1 MQGSVIAMPDCH
13 DKPSAPVFLREGD
26 MPKKRGDRAFRTAE
40 KRARRERRQLAREEK
55 LRKGGSA
62 TTMAPRSTSGRS
74 AHLWIGTSA
83 R

>member
-55 LRKGGSA
+55 LRKEHARLVAERSQSHD
-62 TTMAPRSTSGRS
+62 PRFT
-74 AHLWIGTSA
+74 
-83 R
+83 